1 MSVANVTM
9 FEFQNSQSVEEFAS
23 WYKGHGTYPN
33 NDISLFVRT
42 GETSA
47 IGISVYP
54 TEEDRNNADRLRNE
68 SASSD
73 LSDIVREII
82 PLSGDVLVHFLKGK
96 LVE

>member
-9 FEFQNSQSVEEFAS
+9 FEFQSRESIEEFAS
-23 WYKGHGTYPN
+23 WYKSHGSYPN

-42 GETSA
+42 GDTSA

-54 TEEDRNNADRLRNE
+54 SEEDRQNADKLRNE
-68 SASSD
+68 SASTD
-73 LSDIVREII
+73 LSGVVKEII

-96 LVE
+96 LLE